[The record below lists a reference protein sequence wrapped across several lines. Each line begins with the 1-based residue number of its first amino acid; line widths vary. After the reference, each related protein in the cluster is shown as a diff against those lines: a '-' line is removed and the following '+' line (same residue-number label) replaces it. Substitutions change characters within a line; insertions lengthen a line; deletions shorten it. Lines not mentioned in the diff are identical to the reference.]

1 MSASRAATETMC
13 GIAGKVLR
21 DEDRRVSE
29 VLLQAMNASLKH
41 RGPDDEG
48 LVIDG
53 EVGLCMRRLK
63 VVDLEGG
70 GQPMANEDGSIL
82 LVFNGEIYN
91 HRELRLQLEDRGH
104 EFRSE
109 SDTESIIHLYEEIG
123 IDCVLELRGMFAFA
137 LWDRTGQKLIMAR
150 DRLGKKPLYY
160 AHGGHGIAFASELQ
174 ALLKDGDVDRAL
186 DFAAIDEYL
195 RYLFVPHPRTPF
207 RAVRKLPPASYA
219 VYSKGELSIQRY
231 WDVEYGETESRSIDE
246 ASKSLE
252 ALLLESVEMRLQA
265 DVPVG
270 AFLSGG
276 LDSSLVTA
284 LMCKAAGS
292 GDVRTFSIGFDDS
305 SFDELGYARQ
315 VAEQL
320 GTRHEESVV
329 GYEVRDLFPE
339 LLDHFGEPYADS
351 SAIPT
356 YHLSRL
362 TRGHVTVALSGDGG
376 DEVFGGYRRYQAG
389 LMAQVY
395 NRWPRA
401 LGRDLF
407 ERTATLIP
415 EPATYYGDSPRKKL
429 RRFLEF
435 AAAVRDSPETSWA
448 FFLSEGERAGLY
460 SRDFAS
466 TLGANGESDSFSQYI
481 GRPAEGGGQAMMKF
495 DLLSYLPDDILT
507 KVDRMSMACS
517 LEVRCPLLDHKVVEF
532 MAQVPQAQKYTF
544 RHSKRL
550 LRRIASRY
558 LPETI
563 LRRPKHGFA
572 VPMARWLQTDLLP
585 WAQDLLTSSAFR
597 TRGLFTTDRVEGML
611 EAHVAGRRD
620 FSQQIWS
627 LMVLELWFQRNLGG
641 VSAAKAS

>member
-1 MSASRAATETMC
+1 MC

-21 DEDRRVSE
+21 DAGQLVSE
-29 VLLQAMNASLKH
+29 GLLRAMNESLEH

-48 LVIDG
+48 IFVDG

-70 GQPMANEDGSIL
+70 SQPMANEDGSVVV
-82 LVFNGEIYN
+82 VFNGEIYN
-91 HRELRLQLEDRGH
+91 HRELRGQLENRGH
-104 EFRSE
+104 QFRSA
-109 SDTESIIHLYEEIG
+109 SDTESILHLYEEFG
-123 IDCVLELRGMFAFA
+123 TDCFLKLRGMFAFA
-137 LWDRTGQKLIMAR
+137 LWDRAEQKLIMAR

-160 AHGGHGIAFASELQ
+160 AHGGHGISFASELQ
-174 ALLKDGDVDRAL
+174 ALLRDGDVDRTL
-186 DFAAIDEYL
+186 DDAAIDEYL
-195 RYLFVPHPRTPF
+195 KYLFVPHPRTPF
-207 RAVRKLPPASYA
+207 RAVKKLPPASYA
-219 VYSKGELSIQRY
+219 VYSKGELEIHRY
-231 WDVEYGETESRSIDE
+231 WDVEYTESDSRTLDD
-246 ASKSLE
+246 ASHDLE
-252 ALLLESVEMRLQA
+252 ALLLEAVEMRLHA

-284 LMCKAAGS
+284 LMCKAS
-292 GDVRTFSIGFDDS
+292 GADVRTFAIGFNDS

-315 VAEQL
+315 VAEHL

-329 GYEVRDLFPE
+329 DYEVRDLFPQ

-362 TRGHVTVALSGDGG
+362 TRSHVTVALSGDGG

-389 LMAQVY
+389 LLAQVY
-395 NRWPRA
+395 NRWPDII
-401 LGRDLF
+401 GRGLF
-407 ERTATLIP
+407 ERLATLIP
-415 EPATYYGDSPRKKL
+415 EPATYYGSSPRKKL

-435 AAAVRDSPETSWA
+435 AATVRESPETSWA
-448 FFLSEGERAGLY
+448 FFRSKEERAGLY
-460 SRDFAS
+460 SRKFMSALDE
-466 TLGANGESDSFSQYI
+466 GESDSLGGYA
-481 GRPAEGGGQAMMKF
+481 GRPSENGALSMMKF
-495 DLLSYLPDDILT
+495 DLMSYLPDDILT

-532 MAQVPQAQKYTF
+532 MSQVPQKQKFTI

-550 LRRIASRY
+550 LRRVASRY
-558 LPETI
+558 LPETV

-597 TRGLFTTDRVEGML
+597 TRGLFASERVDDML
-611 EAHVAGRRD
+611 ASHVAGRRD
-620 FSQQIWS
+620 YSQQIWS
-627 LMVLELWFQRNLGG
+627 LMVLEMWFQRNLTG
-641 VSAAKAS
+641 VGVARCL